1 MEIHCWVRMRGC
13 LCVPSSF
20 PSSGKLCLVIYKSI
34 WSIDPDLIVLWC
46 IAVAKISF
54 VHMHFNKLMS
64 TFSTIFG
71 QLRYKNLLL
80 LTIYINDLKSKWHLQ
95 SDSDLGRWEKV
106 EFVFGRITRKTYQQV
121 RRHVFQLPTN
131 RLCRKHSQP
140 DLMQTYQLL
149 CCGKKSALS
158 RMECNIDTS
167 FNSRWAWEFCSCKNR
182 MVYSCLFSRRRWNLF
197 VIFYP
202 QLSGCMIYLWI
213 VSNYS
218 YADITCF
225 LSNTLVSSLLG
236 GRQMRWFMHEQGWSH
251 RLLESI
257 FLFLPSDKFYIH
269 LR

>member
-71 QLRYKNLLL
+71 RLRYKNLLL
-80 LTIYINDLKSKWHLQ
+80 LTIYINYLKSKWHLQ

-140 DLMQTYQLL
+140 DLI
-149 CCGKKSALS
+149 CRHISCSAVEKIS
-158 RMECNIDTS
+158 S
-167 FNSRWAWEFCSCKNR
+167 
-182 MVYSCLFSRRRWNLF
+182 V
-197 VIFYP
+197 
-202 QLSGCMIYLWI
+202 
-213 VSNYS
+213 
-218 YADITCF
+218 ADG
-225 LSNTLVSSLLG
+225 V
-236 GRQMRWFMHEQGWSH
+236 
-251 RLLESI
+251 
-257 FLFLPSDKFYIH
+257 
-269 LR
+269 